1 MIYPQKLTSKKSNE
15 LVNMLLISSIMIA
28 ITLVIINKFTTPQ
41 IPWAGIS
48 NCGLIYI
55 GITVLYSIKRNTNIA
70 GHILLQIIAMSLAV
84 LYIDYRL
91 KFYGWSIH
99 IGIPI
104 ILMTANII
112 MLVLAIVG
120 HRNYV
125 RYAMYQLIIVLL
137 SMIPIILAL
146 NKIIEFKIL
155 NQISIG
161 ISLLNLGISL
171 ILSYKDFYKI
181 IVCKFHM

>member
-1 MIYPQKLTSKKSNE
+1 
-15 LVNMLLISSIMIA
+15 
-28 ITLVIINKFTTPQ
+28 
-41 IPWAGIS
+41 
-48 NCGLIYI
+48 
-55 GITVLYSIKRNTNIA
+55 
-70 GHILLQIIAMSLAV
+70 MSLAV

-91 KFYGWSIH
+91 NFYGWSIH

-112 MLVLAIVG
+112 MLVLAIIG
-120 HRNYV
+120 HKNYV